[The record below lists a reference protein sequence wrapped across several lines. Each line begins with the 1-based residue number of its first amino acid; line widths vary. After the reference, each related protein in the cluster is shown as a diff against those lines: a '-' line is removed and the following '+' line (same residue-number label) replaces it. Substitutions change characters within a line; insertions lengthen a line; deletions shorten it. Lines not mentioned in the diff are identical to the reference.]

1 MEREQ
6 KYGKMFKLELTRGLD
21 GLNIFS
27 LHLKIIKKYLK
38 QDWLFKKSAL
48 MKVAQSIL

>member
-21 GLNIFS
+21 GLNIFFPS
-27 LHLKIIKKYLK
+27 FKDNKKILKTGL
-38 QDWLFKKSAL
+38 
-48 MKVAQSIL
+48 VV